1 MYALSS
7 SRSLAL
13 LPFSLFL
20 SSTCERLRHC
30 RDDEKH
36 WNDKSADTIDVT
48 CSLRRYES
56 IPFAGATQIMRI
68 GGYKFT
74 QLCTTDETFFCG
86 QIEFNDTR
94 DIRILSSSS
103 SFPFLP
109 RFNLVAFR
117 DKIPLRSVLV
127 RENTDINCTV
137 NSVKLETVQ
146 NCDSP
151 GDESKEAGRTKEQ
164 LFLSKEH
171 AKE

>member
-1 MYALSS
+1 MLYLPPARWLFSLS
-7 SRSLAL
+7 L
-13 LPFSLFL
+13 SLFL

-36 WNDKSADTIDVT
+36 WNDKSADTIDVM

-68 GGYKFT
+68 GGCKFT

-86 QIEFNDTR
+86 QMEFNDTR
-94 DIRILSSSS
+94 DIRILSSS

-127 RENTDINCTV
+127 RENPDINCTV

-146 NCDSP
+146 NRDSP

-171 AKE
+171 ARE